1 MDKRKKVED
10 FLWYGGNELFSTLM
24 GNAETRSAGVDR
36 LVQLL
41 QKYSDSCRWIKGRS
55 GAYRFMLKKAVRYG
69 WLGKDSADLS
79 SHKLTKADREYIIKH
94 LDDYILSGGNKGK
107 LIRKAAIIGL
117 IILIIASAVFMI
129 ARYMYSKEY
138 GKKITDLYKEK
149 NDYKNYV
156 MNNEYTVP
164 DGANVVFIGN
174 SLTGRGGLADYF
186 AQMVA
191 DRNINVTEMYVD
203 GISLAEMYDIIKNK
217 QEWCKIVESAECI
230 ILQDYGG
237 KSDPAAIKNILELD
251 PKLEHAYFFLTDFC
265 ISISQTENDYPLHLS
280 HDYSDISKKTDYDVT
295 PVGWGYISMQMCD
308 KFGWKYFYY
317 DDGYHPTELNGVV
330 TAMLF
335 YCFLTGE
342 RCEGVHY
349 KLPSN
354 LYTYYDD
361 GELERLLGEA
371 ETEVSDFYYE
381 VMGIKNK

>member
-1 MDKRKKVED
+1 
-10 FLWYGGNELFSTLM
+10 
-24 GNAETRSAGVDR
+24 
-36 LVQLL
+36 
-41 QKYSDSCRWIKGRS
+41 
-55 GAYRFMLKKAVRYG
+55 
-69 WLGKDSADLS
+69 
-79 SHKLTKADREYIIKH
+79 
-94 LDDYILSGGNKGK
+94 
-107 LIRKAAIIGL
+107 
-117 IILIIASAVFMI
+117 
-129 ARYMYSKEY
+129 
-138 GKKITDLYKEK
+138 
-149 NDYKNYV
+149 

-164 DGANVVFIGN
+164 DGADVVFIGN
-174 SLTGRGGLADYF
+174 SLTGRGSLADYF

-191 DRNINVTEMYVD
+191 DRNINVKEMYVD
-203 GISLAEMYDIIKNK
+203 SISLAEMYDIIKNK
-217 QEWCKIVESAECI
+217 QEWRKSVESAECI

-237 KSDPAAIKNILELD
+237 KSDPAAIKNILDLD

-308 KFGWKYFYY
+308 KFGWEYFYY

-342 RCEGVHY
+342 RCEGVTY
-349 KLPSN
+349 KPPSN

-361 GELERLLGEA
+361 GELERLLSEA

-381 VMGIKNK
+381 VMGIENK